1 MYLRLMDGSE
11 IDLPNNLD
19 LQSRIDLCNKIIEEH
34 EESFRYI
41 MPKSNKDTNY
51 VGTQASIR
59 LELMGTYILSATKR
73 DKNVPIMS
81 EYKEKR
87 IADNEINM
95 DF

>member
-41 MPKSNKDTNY
+41 MPKSNKDANY

-73 DKNVPIMS
+73 DKSIPIMS

-87 IADNEINM
+87 IAENEINM

>member
-59 LELMGTYILSATKR
+59 LELMGTYILSATIHIRRVIIENITFSTGFKFFIF
-73 DKNVPIMS
+73 D
-81 EYKEKR
+81 E
-87 IADNEINM
+87 
-95 DF
+95 

>member
-11 IDLPNNLD
+11 IDLPNELE
-19 LQSRIDLCNKIIEEH
+19 LQERIDLCNKIIEEH

-41 MPKSNKDTNY
+41 MPKSNNDPNY

-59 LELMGTYILSATKR
+59 LELMGTYILAATKR
-73 DKNVPIMS
+73 DKNIPIMS

-87 IADNEINM
+87 IAENEINM

>member
-41 MPKSNKDTNY
+41 MPKSNKYTN
-51 VGTQASIR
+51 
-59 LELMGTYILSATKR
+59 
-73 DKNVPIMS
+73 
-81 EYKEKR
+81 
-87 IADNEINM
+87 
-95 DF
+95 